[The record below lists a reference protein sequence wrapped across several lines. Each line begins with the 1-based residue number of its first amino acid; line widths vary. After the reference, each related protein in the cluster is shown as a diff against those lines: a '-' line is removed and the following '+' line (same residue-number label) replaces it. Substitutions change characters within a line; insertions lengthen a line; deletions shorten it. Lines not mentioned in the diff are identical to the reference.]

1 MGKLLLTDSARI
13 DMWHV
18 SARLRGLRV
27 VVVPDFS
34 ACRHFSRGVIFTRA
48 RVSLALYYPWEK
60 MGATRSLWYLPVN
73 ELSQYVTIRSTGSR
87 NEVRQEP
94 IAHCLSTVRNWLDS
108 WPQKVQ
114 SATVRWI
121 LTNTY
126 PLDSYLSLV
135 DSVIY
140 LAFEQPGHRLWSTY
154 AIYGHI
160 PLSCLS
166 YHSTLRVTVFHCGYY
181 KQVYRH
187 FSFFPNP
194 EIIKKC
200 FRWTEATF
208 HWSILESCRG
218 VYTEIGGLDWTEKRR
233 FLAAVSLNQWLF
245 LWWRYCWKLSI
256 TTFKMFQRI

>member
-1 MGKLLLTDSARI
+1 MEKLLLTDSARI
-13 DMWHV
+13 DMWHFLLDCEDYEYR
-18 SARLRGLRV
+18 SRS
-27 VVVPDFS
+27 DFS

-48 RVSLALYYPWEK
+48 RVLLALL
-60 MGATRSLWYLPVN
+60 SLRKNGGLLIV
-73 ELSQYVTIRSTGSR
+73 YVSARKRVITVHHNKINRLKKWSEAG
-87 NEVRQEP
+87 
-94 IAHCLSTVRNWLDS
+94 AHCLSKVRNWLDS

-208 HWSILESCRG
+208 HWSILESCRE

-256 TTFKMFQRI
+256 ATFKMFQRI

>member
-1 MGKLLLTDSARI
+1 MEKLLLTDSARI
-13 DMWHV
+13 DIWHV

-48 RVSLALYYPWEK
+48 RVSLALP
-60 MGATRSLWYLPVN
+60 SLRKNGGLLVV
-73 ELSQYVTIRSTGSR
+73 YVSARKRVITVYHNKINQLKKWSEAG
-87 NEVRQEP
+87 
-94 IAHCLSTVRNWLDS
+94 AHCLSTVRNWLDS

-140 LAFEQPGHRLWSTY
+140 QAFEQPGHRLWSTY